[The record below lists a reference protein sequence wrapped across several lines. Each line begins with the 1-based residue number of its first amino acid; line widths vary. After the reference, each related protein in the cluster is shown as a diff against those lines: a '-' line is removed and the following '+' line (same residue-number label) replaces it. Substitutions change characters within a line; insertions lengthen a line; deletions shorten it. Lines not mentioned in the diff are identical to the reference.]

1 MGKATTGR
9 RSTATL
15 AAAMVLL
22 LGLAGCGG
30 TDDEDG
36 GAAEAA
42 SLDDGAT
49 LTLWT
54 RAATESVSK
63 AYAEAYNATHQNK
76 VEVTAYP
83 NEEYPAKLASAAGAR
98 ALPDLFAA
106 DVVFAAQYASQGL
119 WLDVTDRFGEL
130 AVRDKV
136 APAHVRAGTWDDRN
150 YAVPHTID
158 MSVLLY
164 NKELYRQAG
173 LDPERPPISLA
184 EFAEHARAIDKLG
197 GDVNGTYFGGNC
209 GGCVE
214 FTFWPSVWA
223 AGGDVLDEAGMNSRV
238 DSKEMADV
246 FALYRALYEEGVAA
260 PASRD
265 EAGPT
270 WLGALQSGKIG
281 IAPGPSVWLGL
292 IEESGVEMG
301 VAPISGIDGG
311 ESTFVGGDAIGI
323 GATSTKAAQAWNFL
337 DWTMSEEAQVEVI
350 AKGKGVPTRI
360 DLAAN
365 KYSSADPRIVTINSL
380 MAKGKTP
387 YARNFNASFNDPQSP
402 WLATVRGALFGDA
415 TTALAEGNAAIT
427 RSLQQS

>member
-1 MGKATTGR
+1 MARCRTVR
-9 RSTATL
+9 VVAV
-15 AAAMVLL
+15 AAAVLL
-22 LGLAGCGG
+22 ISAVTACG
-30 TDDEDG
+30 DDEPSAG
-36 GAAEAA
+36 TGAAGV
-42 SLDDGAT
+42 DDGAT

-63 AYAEAYNATHQNK
+63 AYAAAYNAGHKNK

-83 NEEYPAKLASAAGAR
+83 NEEYPAKLASAAGAK

-119 WLDVTDRFGEL
+119 WVDITDRFAAL
-130 AVRDKV
+130 DVKDKV
-136 APAHVRAGTWDDRN
+136 APAHVRAGTWDGRN

-158 MSVLLY
+158 MSVMLY
-164 NKELYRQAG
+164 NKQLYTRAG
-173 LDPERPPISLA
+173 LDPARPPTTLTQ
-184 EFAEHARAIDKLG
+184 FAEHARAIDKLG
-197 GDVNGTYFGGNC
+197 GDINGTYFGGNC

-223 AGGDVLDEAGMNSRV
+223 AGGDVLDAEGNTAKI
-238 DSKEMADV
+238 DSKEMAEV
-246 FALYRALYEEGVAA
+246 FALYRALYEDGTAA

-270 WLGALQSGKIG
+270 WLGALQNGKVG

-292 IEESGVEMG
+292 IEEKGVEMG
-301 VAPISGIDGG
+301 VAPIPGMTGG

-323 GATSTKAAQAWNFL
+323 GATSEKADQAWDFL
-337 DWTMSEEAQVEVI
+337 TWTMSDEAQIEVV
-350 AKGKGVPTRI
+350 AKNKGVPTRT
-360 DLAAN
+360 DLASN
-365 KYSSADPRIVTINSL
+365 KYSQTDERIVLINSL

-402 WLATVRGALFGDA
+402 WLQTVRGALFGSASDA
-415 TTALAEGNAAIT
+415 LSSGNTAIT
-427 RSLQQS
+427 KSLQQR